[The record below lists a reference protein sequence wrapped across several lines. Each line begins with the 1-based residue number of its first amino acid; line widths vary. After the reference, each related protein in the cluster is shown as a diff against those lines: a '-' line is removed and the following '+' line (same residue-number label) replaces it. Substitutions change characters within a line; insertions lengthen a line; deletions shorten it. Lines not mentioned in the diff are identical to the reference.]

1 MRSNQ
6 SPDLSISI
14 VSHYQAILVESLLA
28 DIQQYCSSVSI
39 EVILTL
45 NVDEPLPFDT
55 SEYGF
60 PIRIIRNVVSK
71 GFGENHNAAFSL
83 AKGAFFCVLNPDIRL
98 NNNPFEILLASL
110 KDPAVGVVAPL
121 VLGEGGE
128 IEDSARRFPTPLK
141 IFCKLLGR
149 CRGGDYVIGEATV
162 HPDWVG
168 GMFMLFPRNVFAR
181 LGGFDQR
188 YFLYYEDVDLCAR
201 LRLSGYEAAI
211 CPQARVI
218 HHAHRSSHRSLRYLR
233 WHLTSMLRF
242 FFSPVYWR
250 VQCRKWL

>member
-14 VSHYQAILVESLLA
+14 VSHCQAELVQLLL
-28 DIQQYCSSVSI
+28 DDLREHCSGMYM
-39 EVILTL
+39 EVILTV
-45 NVDEPLPFDT
+45 NVEEHLLFDT
-55 SEYGF
+55 NNYGF
-60 PIRIIRNVVSK
+60 PILVIRNVVAK

-83 AKGAFFCVLNPDIRL
+83 AKGEFFCVLNPDIRL
-98 NNNPFEILLASL
+98 INDPFAILLASL
-110 KDPAVGVVAPL
+110 KDPAVGVAAPL
-121 VLGEGGE
+121 VLDEGGE

-141 IFCKLLGR
+141 IFCKLFGR
-149 CRGGDYVIGEATV
+149 CRGGDYVIREATV

-168 GMFMLFPRNVFAR
+168 GMFMLFPRDVFKQ

-233 WHLTSMLRF
+233 WHLASMLRF
-242 FFSPVYWR
+242 FLSPVYWR
-250 VQCRKWL
+250 VLCRKWL